1 MHGALGRGL
10 YRKHGF
16 YRKHRSNRLATA
28 PKHKRAPHTRQ
39 VCEPELHQRPMVMP
53 ARTARLPGLWRN
65 VTADCEKGKSAV
77 VSGFSPR
84 PAEEVTIS
92 RHSEVRR

>member
-39 VCEPELHQRPMVMP
+39 VREPELRQRPMVMP
-53 ARTARLPGLWRN
+53 AKDCTPPRSLVKRHRGLR
-65 VTADCEKGKSAV
+65 KGKV
-77 VSGFSPR
+77 G
-84 PAEEVTIS
+84 S
-92 RHSEVRR
+92 RQRVLSKAG